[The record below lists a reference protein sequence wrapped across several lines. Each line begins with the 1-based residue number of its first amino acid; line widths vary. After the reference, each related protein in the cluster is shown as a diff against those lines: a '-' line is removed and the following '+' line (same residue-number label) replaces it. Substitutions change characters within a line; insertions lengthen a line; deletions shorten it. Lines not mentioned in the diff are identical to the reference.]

1 MKDMKRKII
10 YSLIIFIFAFAACEK
25 NQVTDNK
32 VDETTVDN
40 FLTVNKKYQEVKNI
54 TKDFRTFGF
63 KKAKLKSFKSDSTS
77 NDSTWVDGDSTW
89 VDDWETCATITDT
102 TLEDGSWQMIID
114 YGTEG
119 CDEYGELVKGKI
131 IITWT
136 ETLSSYT
143 ATEVYE
149 NLTYGDAT
157 IDGTVTYSGT
167 WTDMTSADFSWEGSE
182 DLVITFADEQ
192 ITLKGTFKEKMDNE
206 SYTISEGNYEFTSS
220 KGYSYSYKITK
231 PLVYNYS
238 CEDAWIPVEGTEEIS
253 YTENEETTNFTVD
266 YGDGTCDNLYTV
278 TSNGETV
285 EYNFEDEW
293 TDDGSNDSDS
303 TNVSG

>member
-131 IITWT
+131 TITWT